1 MREETLH
8 DKIETIVHASITN
21 PANSTCPFVLSQQI
35 TDAIFTELEVFV
47 NNVISKLR
55 EEQYNEEN
63 SRS

>member
-47 NNVISKLR
+47 NNAISKLR
-55 EEQYNEEN
+55 EE
-63 SRS
+63 